1 MVLEGGWVMDINYI
15 LTKTEMPGLIKIGV
29 SKDLGQRLKS
39 LSGHSGGP
47 VSFECFYAC
56 EVSDGRT
63 VEEKIH
69 FAFGDHR
76 TNPRREFFRVNPERV
91 RSVLE
96 LPAVRE
102 VRARGDYK
110 IEPAEQEAIDRSLN
124 RRKAFRFLFA
134 DVPTGSELSFIHDDK
149 IICVVV
155 DDKKVEFAGK
165 AYSLSA
171 LTTEIMQQTQKRV
184 AVAYQGPNYWV
195 HENET
200 LTERRLRLEAS
211 ETEN

>member
-1 MVLEGGWVMDINYI
+1 MDIVYI
-15 LTKTEMPGLIKIGV
+15 LTNTEMSDLIKIGV
-29 SKDLGQRLKS
+29 AKDLDQRLKG
-39 LSGHSGGP
+39 LSGHSGVP
-47 VSFECFYAC
+47 VPFECFYAC
-56 EVSDGRT
+56 EVSDGRA

-96 LPAVRE
+96 LLAVRE
-102 VRARGDYK
+102 VRPGGDYK

-124 RRKAFRFLFA
+124 RRKAFRFSFA

-171 LTTEIMQQTQKRV
+171 LTTEVMQRTQKRV

-195 HENET
+195 YESET

-211 ETEN
+211 ETED